1 MTKSNTDFFIKSTRV
16 IDHISCI
23 SLLDLDKIIEV
34 LFKAWQEK
42 RMIFLIG
49 NGGSASTATHFA
61 SDLVKTVIDSPDK
74 RGLRAISLADNIPL
88 ASATVND
95 WGKENLFIA
104 PLRTFFNPGD
114 IVVAFSVHGGAGKD
128 KDGAWSQNLL
138 QAIQYAKDNGG
149 KTIGF
154 AGFDGGAMK
163 NLCDICLVVP
173 AESTPLV
180 ESIHVL
186 LIHHITFRLKE
197 MINEK

>member
-1 MTKSNTDFFIKSTRV
+1 MTKLNVDFLIKSTRV
-16 IDHISCI
+16 IDQISCI
-23 SLLDLDKIIEV
+23 SVSDLDKIIEI
-34 LFKAWQEK
+34 LFKAWQER
-42 RMIFLIG
+42 RMVFLIG

-74 RGLRAISLADNIPL
+74 RGLKAVSLADNIPL

-104 PLRTFFNPGD
+104 PLHTFFSPGD
-114 IVVAFSVHGGAGKD
+114 VVIVFSVHGGAGKD

-138 QAIQYAKDNGG
+138 KAIQYAKDNGG

-173 AESTPLV
+173 ADSTPLV

-186 LIHHITFRLKE
+186 LAHFITFRLKE